1 MKALAAFGAPTI
13 RYQKFSH
20 ASGRSVAPG
29 QPRRDGSANQPAP
42 PNPEP
47 EPTLIRQTEPI
58 AAPEQ
63 TASLL
68 PSVSPLAAVPPAPLQ
83 VGETPPARQATQAS
97 VPAAPM
103 WVASPPPVAGY
114 PSTGNARPVPA
125 TTPTATVA
133 PPPRPLAE
141 WAAPVAPPV
150 PPPRPVAQVPP
161 VAAPVS
167 APVSAQASTAVSAQ
181 ASAPMNAPV
190 NAPAVAIPAAPAP
203 APKPAMRPA
212 TPPRMPPLAPMPAP
226 SLAPGGF
233 ADAERPAGAPMFTRS
248 AAASH
253 SRNDWPLAELF
264 SMLSA
269 HPAGG

>member
-68 PSVSPLAAVPPAPLQ
+68 PSVSPVAAVPPAPLQ

-167 APVSAQASTAVSAQ
+167 APVSAQASSRGQRTGKRANECAGERTGRRYTSGPGPGAK
-181 ASAPMNAPV
+181 ARDAPGHPAPD
-190 NAPAVAIPAAPAP
+190 AAIGADACAVARTGRVRGRGTAGWCADVHAQCCGQPF
-203 APKPAMRPA
+203 PK
-212 TPPRMPPLAPMPAP
+212 
-226 SLAPGGF
+226 
-233 ADAERPAGAPMFTRS
+233 
-248 AAASH
+248 
-253 SRNDWPLAELF
+253 
-264 SMLSA
+264 
-269 HPAGG
+269 